1 MLKVVVVTRAGR
13 RIGAATARAWRLP
26 DATRTTRTT
35 RTTPTRIFEGHRWI

>member
-13 RIGAATARAWRLP
+13 RIGAATALAWRLP
-26 DATRTTRTT
+26 DATRTT